1 LILAMFIFIGS
12 ANAFFVGFGSAGGV
26 EQVIKKG
33 QEQGVISKIP
43 GETTPGGGE
52 TTPGPVQHGAEVVWQ
67 KTWDDGIQRTDY
79 AKGIAVDKYGNVYV
93 TGYYQHY
100 WPTYDDE
107 WWYTVKYN
115 SNGNFIWEKK
125 DWIGTGYHNNYAQCI
140 SVDDTGN
147 VYVAGYAYNGTT
159 YEEDYLIAKYNSSG
173 GTVWNL
179 FYDHSYDKDYAKGIA
194 VDKYGNVYVTG
205 GSYDGTAWH
214 CLITKYGTNGNL
226 MWQKDNGDSTYAK
239 GIAVDKYGNVY
250 VTGHIT
256 DNCLTIKYDT
266 NGNKIWQ
273 EKYDSGW
280 YECGCGITV
289 DDTGN
294 VYVTGSSVTIKY
306 NSIGDTVW
314 QKNNSGYGIAVDSSG
329 NVYVTG
335 TSNEDYLT
343 IKYNGTNGDTIWQK
357 VYNGGNAD
365 YSQGIAVDSS
375 GNVYVTG
382 YSWNGTDCDYLTIK
396 YRQY

>member
-1 LILAMFIFIGS
+1 MKRIILLILAMFIFIGS

-67 KTWDDGIQRTDY
+67 KTWDDGIQRTD
-79 AKGIAVDKYGNVYV
+79 
-93 TGYYQHY
+93 
-100 WPTYDDE
+100 
-107 WWYTVKYN
+107 
-115 SNGNFIWEKK
+115 
-125 DWIGTGYHNNYAQCI
+125 
-140 SVDDTGN
+140 
-147 VYVAGYAYNGTT
+147 
-159 YEEDYLIAKYNSSG
+159 
-173 GTVWNL
+173 
-179 FYDHSYDKDYAKGIA
+179 
-194 VDKYGNVYVTG
+194 
-205 GSYDGTAWH
+205 
-214 CLITKYGTNGNL
+214 
-226 MWQKDNGDSTYAK
+226 YAK

-382 YSWNGTDCDYLTIK
+382 YSWNGTDCDYLTTK
-396 YRQY
+396 YCQY